1 MAERDHLDPANNELP
16 NLSTWH
22 RVPVGA
28 TIPAG
33 TPYAYVRQNCV
44 TLGLGGAYAGIT
56 VDRDGAYY
64 TEHPIGL
71 PLPTEE
77 GATILVSSDELP
89 PYILVTLVE
98 GSCWVTRYG
107 AVWYVDQIAS
117 WAPITIGETVVMQCD
132 AAKRYLDRAN
142 RKEQSHE

>member
-1 MAERDHLDPANNELP
+1 MNNNNLP

-22 RVPVGA
+22 RVQIGA

-44 TLGLGGAYAGIT
+44 TLGLGGDYADIT

-64 TEHPIGL
+64 YTEFPVTP

-77 GATILVSSDELP
+77 GATIMVSRDLCSP
-89 PYILVTLVE
+89 HILLTRKA
-98 GSCWVTRYG
+98 GDWVDHYG
-107 AVWYVDQIAS
+107 VRWSVDQIRA
-117 WAPITIGETVVMQCD
+117 WAPVTIGEVVV
-132 AAKRYLDRAN
+132 LP
-142 RKEQSHE
+142 